1 MAGKRGRPRK
11 SATTSKGEAE
21 GKVPAGE
28 YEVEEIV
35 DSAIDADT
43 LEHMYRV
50 KWKGYSLKET
60 TWEPRMNLEHS
71 AELVRAYDAKMKKAR
86 KDEAAAGGADKEVK
100 KVKKKPGRKPKAK
113 A

>member
-1 MAGKRGRPRK
+1 M
-11 SATTSKGEAE
+11 
-21 GKVPAGE
+21 
-28 YEVEEIV
+28 

-60 TWEPRMNLEHS
+60 TWEPRKNLKHS
-71 AELVRAYDAKMKKAR
+71 AELVRSYDAKMKKAR
-86 KDEAAAGGADKEVK
+86 KDEAAAGTDKEVK
-100 KVKKKPGRKPKAK
+100 KAKKKPGRKPKAK

>member
-1 MAGKRGRPRK
+1 M
-11 SATTSKGEAE
+11 
-21 GKVPAGE
+21 
-28 YEVEEIV
+28 

-60 TWEPRMNLEHS
+60 TWEPRKNLEHS
-71 AELVRAYDAKMKKAR
+71 AELVRSYDAKMKKAR
-86 KDEAAAGGADKEVK
+86 KDEAAGGTDEVK
-100 KVKKKPGRKPKAK
+100 KAKKKPGRKPKAK